1 MAKSRSKPVSERTV
15 GAALTAPMPL
25 VPPALLIPLWFAALA
40 LPNLV
45 FSGVSF
51 YDTLHIMKWTVT
63 GVPIAVA
70 LLVAGAR
77 LALYGW
83 DRIRLEV
90 DLFGALWAALLLY
103 CVAQPVWVRIS
114 SFTTLVHELVCF
126 AAVWAFYVLSMASFP
141 NRAIRPLLWLA
152 NINAALNVLFAELQ
166 IRNLNDLAFLRD
178 IPFLGGLSDISSL
191 ILPTPYNYIGNT
203 AQQNMFGLWMAICV
217 MSSVYLYIAY
227 ASTPD
232 GKRRHPAVTA
242 LNLLLMAVNIWG
254 LWNSTSRSGILSL
267 FVGLAVLGLVVLV
280 HFGRDY
286 ARRLG
291 AVVLLFAVVL
301 GVAMLMNR
309 ERATELVAKTVDMV
323 QDAGTVG
330 GRRGIWTT
338 SWTMFKQHPQGVG
351 VGQFKWHYLEAQREA
366 FKTHDYPWQY
376 THWAHNEFLQWFCEA
391 GIAGGAVLLLMFGLW
406 FFAFFGKV
414 FNRRVWFSILFLLE
428 LWLVLFFSRTL
439 GWGMRLLIVICY
451 TCLKAAI
458 RICIRKKFFR
468 GSLVQNAPCNASL
481 PSEDVSSRRL
491 DSPRCV
497 PQAALLSPEVIWGCA
512 LVALILFNALWTR
525 PFHRIENTLWLA
537 LAFAVTNREVLRGR
551 LGWRASFSSGFT
563 RLIGISF
570 AAAALAGLVYL
581 GSGIEGNLL
590 LRQALSTRSATVQR
604 GLLERAARHPM
615 VREEALKN
623 LGYHYL
629 QVGEQTN
636 DVQTMVHGFNLLW
649 QHFLR
654 EPHTED
660 LSALLQWAQRFQQ
673 VEILK
678 ELVSYLKPGTYRL
691 ETRKGV
697 QDSQGNPVDAVVMVP
712 VQSSG
717 GMYVASPENTEA
729 SPDSAHES
737 GDPETPAPSDEEHVS
752 R

>member
-1 MAKSRSKPVSERTV
+1 MKKGSAGRSLLLFVFRILDQDGRKVVFRLVTPRSNPVSGRTA
-15 GAALTAPMPL
+15 GAALNAPVPL

-45 FSGVSF
+45 YSGVSF

-63 GVPIAVA
+63 GVPIAIA

-77 LALYGW
+77 LVLYGR
-83 DRIRLEV
+83 DRIRFEV
-90 DLFGALWAALLLY
+90 DLFGALWAVLLLY
-103 CVAQPVWVRIS
+103 CVAQPIWVRIS

-178 IPFLGGLSDISSL
+178 IPVLGGLSGLGSL

-267 FVGLAVLGLVVLV
+267 LVGLSVLGLVVLV

-291 AVVLLFAVVL
+291 AVILLFAAVL
-301 GVAMLMNR
+301 GGAMLMNR
-309 ERATELVAKTVDMV
+309 ERAAELVAKTVDMV

-366 FKTHDYPWQY
+366 FKTHDYNWQY

-391 GIAGGAVLLLMFGLW
+391 GVAGGAVLLLMFGLW
-406 FFAFFGKV
+406 FFTFFGKV
-414 FNRRVWFSILFLLE
+414 FRR
-428 LWLVLFFSRTL
+428 
-439 GWGMRLLIVICY
+439 
-451 TCLKAAI
+451 
-458 RICIRKKFFR
+458 
-468 GSLVQNAPCNASL
+468 
-481 PSEDVSSRRL
+481 D
-491 DSPRCV
+491 
-497 PQAALLSPEVIWGCA
+497 LLSPEVIWGCA

-537 LAFAVTNREVLRGR
+537 LAFAVTNREVLKGR

-563 RLIGISF
+563 KLLGVSFVAASLVGLI
-570 AAAALAGLVYL
+570 YL

-623 LGYHYL
+623 LGYHYF

-636 DVQTMVHGFNLLW
+636 DVQTMVQGFSLLW

-660 LSALLQWAQRFQQ
+660 LSTLLQWAQRFQQ
-673 VEILK
+673 VETLK

-691 ETRKGV
+691 ETQKGV
-697 QDSQGNPVDAVVMVP
+697 QDSQGRTVDAVVMVP

-717 GMYVASPENTEA
+717 GMHVASPEEPEA
-729 SPDSAHES
+729 SPES
-737 GDPETPAPSDEEHVS
+737 GATGTPALSDEEPVS

>member
-1 MAKSRSKPVSERTV
+1 MVTPRSNPVSGRTA
-15 GAALTAPMPL
+15 GAALNAPVPL

-63 GVPIAVA
+63 GVPIAIA

-77 LALYGW
+77 LVLYGR
-83 DRIRLEV
+83 DRIRFEV
-90 DLFGALWAALLLY
+90 DLFGALWAVLLLY
-103 CVAQPVWVRIS
+103 CVAQPVWLRIS

-178 IPFLGGLSDISSL
+178 IPVLGGLSGLGSL

-267 FVGLAVLGLVVLV
+267 FVGLAVLGLVVVV

-291 AVVLLFAVVL
+291 TVVLLFAAVL
-301 GVAMLMNR
+301 GGTMLMNR
-309 ERATELVAKTVDMV
+309 ERAAELVAKTVDMV

-366 FKTHDYPWQY
+366 FKTHDYNWQY

-391 GIAGGAVLLLMFGLW
+391 GVAGGAVLLLMFGLW
-406 FFAFFGKV
+406 FFTFFGKV
-414 FNRRVWFSILFLLE
+414 FRRD
-428 LWLVLFFSRTL
+428 
-439 GWGMRLLIVICY
+439 
-451 TCLKAAI
+451 
-458 RICIRKKFFR
+458 
-468 GSLVQNAPCNASL
+468 P
-481 PSEDVSSRRL
+481 
-491 DSPRCV
+491 
-497 PQAALLSPEVIWGCA
+497 LSPEVIWGCA

-537 LAFAVTNREVLRGR
+537 LAFAVTNREVLKGR

-563 RLIGISF
+563 KLLGVSFVAASLVGLI
-570 AAAALAGLVYL
+570 YL

-636 DVQTMVHGFNLLW
+636 DVQTMVQGFSLLW

-673 VEILK
+673 VETLK

-691 ETRKGV
+691 ETQKGV
-697 QDSQGNPVDAVVMVP
+697 QDSQGRTVDAVVMVP

-717 GMYVASPENTEA
+717 GMHVASPEEPEA
-729 SPDSAHES
+729 SPES
-737 GDPETPAPSDEEHVS
+737 GAPETPAPSDEEPVS

>member
-1 MAKSRSKPVSERTV
+1 MKKGSAGRSLLLFVFRILDQDGRKVVFRLVTPRSNPVSGRTA
-15 GAALTAPMPL
+15 GAALNAPVPL

-45 FSGVSF
+45 YSGVSF

-63 GVPIAVA
+63 GVPIAIA

-77 LALYGW
+77 LVLYGR
-83 DRIRLEV
+83 DRIRFEV
-90 DLFGALWAALLLY
+90 DLFGALWAVLLLY

-178 IPFLGGLSDISSL
+178 IPVLGGLSGLGSL

-267 FVGLAVLGLVVLV
+267 LVGLSVLGLVVLV

-291 AVVLLFAVVL
+291 AVILLFAAVL
-301 GVAMLMNR
+301 GGAMLMNR
-309 ERATELVAKTVDMV
+309 ERAAELVAKTVDMV

-366 FKTHDYPWQY
+366 FKTHDYNWQY

-391 GIAGGAVLLLMFGLW
+391 GVAGGAVLLLMFGLW
-406 FFAFFGKV
+406 FFTFFGKV
-414 FNRRVWFSILFLLE
+414 FRR
-428 LWLVLFFSRTL
+428 
-439 GWGMRLLIVICY
+439 
-451 TCLKAAI
+451 
-458 RICIRKKFFR
+458 
-468 GSLVQNAPCNASL
+468 
-481 PSEDVSSRRL
+481 D
-491 DSPRCV
+491 
-497 PQAALLSPEVIWGCA
+497 LLSPEVIWGCA

-537 LAFAVTNREVLRGR
+537 LAFAVTNREVLKGR

-563 RLIGISF
+563 KLLGVSFVAASLVGLI
-570 AAAALAGLVYL
+570 YL

-623 LGYHYL
+623 LGYHYF

-636 DVQTMVHGFNLLW
+636 DVQTMVQGFSLLW

-673 VEILK
+673 VETLK

-691 ETRKGV
+691 ETQKGV
-697 QDSQGNPVDAVVMVP
+697 QDSQGRTVDAVVMVP

-717 GMYVASPENTEA
+717 GMHVASPEEPEA
-729 SPDSAHES
+729 SPES
-737 GDPETPAPSDEEHVS
+737 GATGTPALSDEEPVS

>member
-1 MAKSRSKPVSERTV
+1 MKKGSAGRSLLLFVFRILDQDGRKVVFRLVTPRSNPVSGRTA
-15 GAALTAPMPL
+15 GAALNAPVPL

-45 FSGVSF
+45 YSGVSF

-63 GVPIAVA
+63 GVPIAIA

-77 LALYGW
+77 LVLYGR
-83 DRIRLEV
+83 DRIRFEV
-90 DLFGALWAALLLY
+90 DLFGALWAVLLLY
-103 CVAQPVWVRIS
+103 CVAQPIWVRIS

-178 IPFLGGLSDISSL
+178 IPVLGGLSGLGSL

-267 FVGLAVLGLVVLV
+267 LVGLSVLGLVVLV

-291 AVVLLFAVVL
+291 AVILLFAAVL
-301 GVAMLMNR
+301 GGAMLMNR
-309 ERATELVAKTVDMV
+309 ERAAELVAKTVDMV

-366 FKTHDYPWQY
+366 FKTHDYNWQY

-391 GIAGGAVLLLMFGLW
+391 GVAGGAVLLLMFGLW
-406 FFAFFGKV
+406 FFTFFGKV
-414 FNRRVWFSILFLLE
+414 FRR
-428 LWLVLFFSRTL
+428 
-439 GWGMRLLIVICY
+439 
-451 TCLKAAI
+451 
-458 RICIRKKFFR
+458 
-468 GSLVQNAPCNASL
+468 
-481 PSEDVSSRRL
+481 D
-491 DSPRCV
+491 
-497 PQAALLSPEVIWGCA
+497 LLSPEVIWGCA

-537 LAFAVTNREVLRGR
+537 LAFAVTNREVLKGR

-563 RLIGISF
+563 KLLGVSFVAASLVGLI
-570 AAAALAGLVYL
+570 YL

-623 LGYHYL
+623 LGYHYF

-636 DVQTMVHGFNLLW
+636 DVQTMVQGFSLLW

-673 VEILK
+673 VETLK

-691 ETRKGV
+691 ETQKGV
-697 QDSQGNPVDAVVMVP
+697 QDSQGRTVDAVVMVP

-717 GMYVASPENTEA
+717 GMHVASPEEPEA
-729 SPDSAHES
+729 SPES
-737 GDPETPAPSDEEHVS
+737 GATGTPALSDEEPVS

>member
-1 MAKSRSKPVSERTV
+1 
-15 GAALTAPMPL
+15 MPL
-25 VPPALLIPLWFAALA
+25 VPPALLVPLWFAALA

-45 FSGVSF
+45 YSGVSF

-114 SFTTLVHELVCF
+114 SFTTLVHELICF
-126 AAVWAFYVLSMASFP
+126 AAVWAFYVLSVASFP

-203 AQQNMFGLWMAICV
+203 AQQNMFGLWMAVCV

-391 GIAGGAVLLLMFGLW
+391 GVLGGVLLLAMFGLW
-406 FFAFFGKV
+406 GAAV
-414 FNRRVWFSILFLLE
+414 LAHLLRGRHLPRE
-428 LWLVLFFSRTL
+428 
-439 GWGMRLLIVICY
+439 
-451 TCLKAAI
+451 AI
-458 RICIRKKFFR
+458 W
-468 GSLVQNAPCNASL
+468 A
-481 PSEDVSSRRL
+481 
-491 DSPRCV
+491 
-497 PQAALLSPEVIWGCA
+497 CA
-512 LVALILFNALWTR
+512 LVTLIAFNALWTR
-525 PFHRIENTLWLA
+525 PFHRIENILWMA
-537 LAFAVTNREVLRGR
+537 LAFAITNREVLTGR
-551 LGWRASFSSGFT
+551 LGWSAAMAKRAAQLTGALF
-563 RLIGISF
+563 F
-570 AAAALAGLVYL
+570 AAAVTGSAYL
-581 GSGIEGNLL
+581 LSGIEGNLL
-590 LRQALSTRSATVQR
+590 LRRALNTSNAVLQR
-604 GLLERAARHPM
+604 GWLERAAAHPI
-615 VREEALKN
+615 VREDAIKN

-629 QVGEQTN
+629 QVGDQTGDFN
-636 DVQTMVHGFNLLW
+636 ALSRGFSLLLD
-649 QHFLR
+649 HFRR
-654 EPHTED
+654 EPPSED
-660 LSALLQWAQRFQQ
+660 MSQLLHWAQRFQAQ
-673 VEILK
+673 DVLK
-678 ELVSYLKPGTYRL
+678 ELASYLKPGTFQLVPQPGMTDRL
-691 ETRKGV
+691 GR
-697 QDSQGNPVDAVVMVP
+697 SVDALVLVP
-712 VQSSG
+712 LQQSG
-717 GMYVASPENTEA
+717 GMTYEGAE
-729 SPDSAHES
+729 
-737 GDPETPAPSDEEHVS
+737 VS
-752 R
+752 RQSMDAPASE

>member
-1 MAKSRSKPVSERTV
+1 MFRLVTPRSNPVSGRTA
-15 GAALTAPMPL
+15 GAALNAPVPL

-45 FSGVSF
+45 YSGVSF

-63 GVPIAVA
+63 GVPIAIA

-77 LALYGW
+77 LVLYGR
-83 DRIRLEV
+83 DRIRFEV
-90 DLFGALWAALLLY
+90 DLFGALWAVLLLY
-103 CVAQPVWVRIS
+103 CVAQPIWVRIS

-178 IPFLGGLSDISSL
+178 IPVLGGLSGLGSL

-291 AVVLLFAVVL
+291 AVGLLFVAVL
-301 GVAMLMNR
+301 GGAMLMNR
-309 ERATELVAKTVDMV
+309 ERAAELVAKTVDMV

-366 FKTHDYPWQY
+366 FKTHDYNWQY

-391 GIAGGAVLLLMFGLW
+391 GVAGGAVLLLMFGLW
-406 FFAFFGKV
+406 FFTFFGKV
-414 FNRRVWFSILFLLE
+414 FRRD
-428 LWLVLFFSRTL
+428 
-439 GWGMRLLIVICY
+439 
-451 TCLKAAI
+451 
-458 RICIRKKFFR
+458 
-468 GSLVQNAPCNASL
+468 P
-481 PSEDVSSRRL
+481 
-491 DSPRCV
+491 
-497 PQAALLSPEVIWGCA
+497 LSPEVIWGCA

-537 LAFAVTNREVLRGR
+537 LAFAVTNREVLKGR

-563 RLIGISF
+563 KLLGVSFVAASLVGLI
-570 AAAALAGLVYL
+570 YL

-636 DVQTMVHGFNLLW
+636 DVRTMDHGFKLLW

-691 ETRKGV
+691 ETQKGV
-697 QDSQGNPVDAVVMVP
+697 QDSQGRTVDAVVMVP

-717 GMYVASPENTEA
+717 GMHVASPEEPEA
-729 SPDSAHES
+729 SPES
-737 GDPETPAPSDEEHVS
+737 GAPGTPALSDEEPVS

>member
-1 MAKSRSKPVSERTV
+1 
-15 GAALTAPMPL
+15 MPL

-45 FSGVSF
+45 YSGGSF

-63 GVPIAVA
+63 GVPIAIA

-77 LALYGW
+77 LVLYGR
-83 DRIRLEV
+83 DRIRFEV
-90 DLFGALWAALLLY
+90 DLFGALWAVLLLY

-178 IPFLGGLSDISSL
+178 MPVLGGLSGLDSL

-232 GKRRHPAVTA
+232 GKRRYPAVTA

-267 FVGLAVLGLVVLV
+267 FVGLAVLGLVVVV

-291 AVVLLFAVVL
+291 GVVLLFAAVL
-301 GVAMLMNR
+301 GGAMLMNR
-309 ERATELVAKTVDMV
+309 ERAAELVAKTVDMV

-366 FKTHDYPWQY
+366 FKTHDYNWQY

-391 GIAGGAVLLLMFGLW
+391 GVAGGAVLLLMFGLW
-406 FFAFFGKV
+406 FFTFFGKV
-414 FNRRVWFSILFLLE
+414 FRRD
-428 LWLVLFFSRTL
+428 
-439 GWGMRLLIVICY
+439 
-451 TCLKAAI
+451 
-458 RICIRKKFFR
+458 
-468 GSLVQNAPCNASL
+468 P
-481 PSEDVSSRRL
+481 
-491 DSPRCV
+491 
-497 PQAALLSPEVIWGCA
+497 LSPEVIWGCA

-537 LAFAVTNREVLRGR
+537 LAFAVTNREVLKGR

-563 RLIGISF
+563 KLLGISF
-570 AAAALAGLVYL
+570 VAASLVGLIYL

-623 LGYHYL
+623 LGYHYF

-636 DVQTMVHGFNLLW
+636 DVRTMAYGFSLLW

-654 EPHTED
+654 EPHSED
-660 LSALLQWAQRFQQ
+660 LNLLLQWAQRFQQ
-673 VEILK
+673 VETLK

-691 ETRKGV
+691 ETQKGV
-697 QDSQGNPVDAVVMVP
+697 QDSQGRTVDAVMMVP

-717 GMYVASPENTEA
+717 GMHVASPEEPEA
-729 SPDSAHES
+729 SPES
-737 GDPETPAPSDEEHVS
+737 GATGTPALSDEEPVS

>member
-1 MAKSRSKPVSERTV
+1 MFRLVTPRSNPVSGRTA
-15 GAALTAPMPL
+15 GAALNAPVPL

-45 FSGVSF
+45 YSGVSF

-63 GVPIAVA
+63 GVPIAIA

-77 LALYGW
+77 LVLYGR
-83 DRIRLEV
+83 DRIRFEV
-90 DLFGALWAALLLY
+90 DLFGALWAVLLLY

-178 IPFLGGLSDISSL
+178 IPVLGGLSGLGSL

-267 FVGLAVLGLVVLV
+267 LVGLSVLGLVVLV

-291 AVVLLFAVVL
+291 AVILLFAAVL
-301 GVAMLMNR
+301 GGAMLMNR
-309 ERATELVAKTVDMV
+309 ERAAELVAKTVDMV

-366 FKTHDYPWQY
+366 FKTHDYNWQY

-391 GIAGGAVLLLMFGLW
+391 GVAGGAVLLLMFGLW
-406 FFAFFGKV
+406 FFTFFGKV
-414 FNRRVWFSILFLLE
+414 FRR
-428 LWLVLFFSRTL
+428 
-439 GWGMRLLIVICY
+439 
-451 TCLKAAI
+451 
-458 RICIRKKFFR
+458 
-468 GSLVQNAPCNASL
+468 
-481 PSEDVSSRRL
+481 D
-491 DSPRCV
+491 
-497 PQAALLSPEVIWGCA
+497 LLSPEVIWGCA

-537 LAFAVTNREVLRGR
+537 LAFAVTNREVLKGR

-563 RLIGISF
+563 KLLGVSFVAASLVGLI
-570 AAAALAGLVYL
+570 YL

-623 LGYHYL
+623 LGYHYF

-636 DVQTMVHGFNLLW
+636 DVQTMVQGFSLLW

-673 VEILK
+673 VETLK

-691 ETRKGV
+691 ETQKGV
-697 QDSQGNPVDAVVMVP
+697 QDSQGRTVDAVVMVP

-717 GMYVASPENTEA
+717 GMHVASPEEPEA
-729 SPDSAHES
+729 SPES
-737 GDPETPAPSDEEHVS
+737 GATGTPALSDEEPVS

>member
-1 MAKSRSKPVSERTV
+1 MKKGSAGRSLLLFVFRILDQDGRKVVFRLVTPRSNPVSGRTA
-15 GAALTAPMPL
+15 GAALNAPVPL

-45 FSGVSF
+45 YSGVSF

-63 GVPIAVA
+63 GVPIAIA

-77 LALYGW
+77 LVLYGR
-83 DRIRLEV
+83 DRIRFEV
-90 DLFGALWAALLLY
+90 DLFGALWAVLLLY
-103 CVAQPVWVRIS
+103 CVAQPIWVRIS

-178 IPFLGGLSDISSL
+178 IPVLGGLSGLGSL

-267 FVGLAVLGLVVLV
+267 LVGLSVLGLVVLV

-291 AVVLLFAVVL
+291 AVILLFAAVL
-301 GVAMLMNR
+301 GGAMLMNR
-309 ERATELVAKTVDMV
+309 ERAAELVAKTVDMV

-366 FKTHDYPWQY
+366 FKTHDYNWQY

-391 GIAGGAVLLLMFGLW
+391 GVAGGAVLLLMFGLW
-406 FFAFFGKV
+406 FFTFFGKV
-414 FNRRVWFSILFLLE
+414 FRR
-428 LWLVLFFSRTL
+428 
-439 GWGMRLLIVICY
+439 
-451 TCLKAAI
+451 
-458 RICIRKKFFR
+458 
-468 GSLVQNAPCNASL
+468 
-481 PSEDVSSRRL
+481 D
-491 DSPRCV
+491 
-497 PQAALLSPEVIWGCA
+497 LLSPEVIWGCA

-537 LAFAVTNREVLRGR
+537 LAFAVTNREVLKGR

-563 RLIGISF
+563 KLLGVSFVAASLVGLI
-570 AAAALAGLVYL
+570 YL

-623 LGYHYL
+623 LGYHYF

-636 DVQTMVHGFNLLW
+636 DVQTMVQGFSLLW

-673 VEILK
+673 VETLK

-691 ETRKGV
+691 ETQKGV
-697 QDSQGNPVDAVVMVP
+697 QDSQGRTVDAVMMVP

-717 GMYVASPENTEA
+717 GMHVASPEEPEA
-729 SPDSAHES
+729 SPES
-737 GDPETPAPSDEEHVS
+737 GATGTPALSDEEPVS

>member
-1 MAKSRSKPVSERTV
+1 MKKGSAGRSFLLFVFRILDQDGRKVVFRLVTPRSNPVSGRTA
-15 GAALTAPMPL
+15 GAALNAPVPL

-45 FSGVSF
+45 YSGVSF

-63 GVPIAVA
+63 GVPIAIA

-77 LALYGW
+77 LVLYGR
-83 DRIRLEV
+83 DRIRFEV
-90 DLFGALWAALLLY
+90 DLFGALWAVLLLY
-103 CVAQPVWVRIS
+103 CVAQPIWVRIS

-178 IPFLGGLSDISSL
+178 IPVLGGLSGLGAL

-267 FVGLAVLGLVVLV
+267 LVGLSVLGLVVLV

-291 AVVLLFAVVL
+291 AVILLFAAVL
-301 GVAMLMNR
+301 GGAMLMNR
-309 ERATELVAKTVDMV
+309 ERAAELVAKTVDMV

-330 GRRGIWTT
+330 GRSGIWTT

-391 GIAGGAVLLLMFGLW
+391 GVAGGAVLLLMFGLW
-406 FFAFFGKV
+406 FFTFFGKV
-414 FNRRVWFSILFLLE
+414 FRR
-428 LWLVLFFSRTL
+428 
-439 GWGMRLLIVICY
+439 
-451 TCLKAAI
+451 
-458 RICIRKKFFR
+458 
-468 GSLVQNAPCNASL
+468 
-481 PSEDVSSRRL
+481 D
-491 DSPRCV
+491 
-497 PQAALLSPEVIWGCA
+497 LLSPEVIWGCA

-537 LAFAVTNREVLRGR
+537 LAFAVTNREVLKGR

-563 RLIGISF
+563 KLLGVSFVAASLVGLI
-570 AAAALAGLVYL
+570 YL

-673 VEILK
+673 VETLK

-691 ETRKGV
+691 ETQKGV
-697 QDSQGNPVDAVVMVP
+697 QDSQGRTVDAVVMVP

-717 GMYVASPENTEA
+717 GMHVASPEEPEA
-729 SPDSAHES
+729 SPES
-737 GDPETPAPSDEEHVS
+737 GATGTLALSDEEPVS

>member
-1 MAKSRSKPVSERTV
+1 MLFVFRILDQDGRKVVFRLVTPRSNPVSGRTA
-15 GAALTAPMPL
+15 GAALNAPVPL

-63 GVPIAVA
+63 GAPIAIA

-77 LALYGW
+77 LVLYGR
-83 DRIRLEV
+83 DRIRFEV
-90 DLFGALWAALLLY
+90 DLFGALWALLLLY
-103 CVAQPVWVRIS
+103 CVAQPAWLRIS

-166 IRNLNDLAFLRD
+166 IRNINDLAFLRD
-178 IPFLGGLSDISSL
+178 IPVLGGLSGLGSL

-291 AVVLLFAVVL
+291 AVVLLFAAVL
-301 GVAMLMNR
+301 GGAMLLNR
-309 ERATELVAKTVDMV
+309 ERAAELVAKTVDMV

-391 GIAGGAVLLLMFGLW
+391 GVAGGAVLLLMFGLW
-406 FFAFFGKV
+406 FFTFFGKV
-414 FNRRVWFSILFLLE
+414 FRRD
-428 LWLVLFFSRTL
+428 
-439 GWGMRLLIVICY
+439 
-451 TCLKAAI
+451 
-458 RICIRKKFFR
+458 
-468 GSLVQNAPCNASL
+468 P
-481 PSEDVSSRRL
+481 
-491 DSPRCV
+491 
-497 PQAALLSPEVIWGCA
+497 LSPEVIWGCA

-537 LAFAVTNREVLRGR
+537 LAFAVTNREVLKGR

-563 RLIGISF
+563 KLLGISF
-570 AAAALAGLVYL
+570 VAASLVGLIYL

-691 ETRKGV
+691 ETQKGV
-697 QDSQGNPVDAVVMVP
+697 QDSQGRTVDAVVMVP

-717 GMYVASPENTEA
+717 GMHVASPEEPEA
-729 SPDSAHES
+729 SPES
-737 GDPETPAPSDEEHVS
+737 GAPGTPAPSDEEPVS

>member
-1 MAKSRSKPVSERTV
+1 MKKGSAGRSLLLFVFRILDQDGRKVVFRLVTPRSNPVSGRTA
-15 GAALTAPMPL
+15 GAALNAPVPL

-45 FSGVSF
+45 YSGVSF

-63 GVPIAVA
+63 GVPIAIA

-77 LALYGW
+77 LVLYGR
-83 DRIRLEV
+83 DRIRFEV
-90 DLFGALWAALLLY
+90 DLFGALWAVLLLY
-103 CVAQPVWVRIS
+103 CVAQPIWVRIS

-178 IPFLGGLSDISSL
+178 IPVLGGLSGLGSL

-267 FVGLAVLGLVVLV
+267 LVGLSVLGLVVLV

-291 AVVLLFAVVL
+291 AVILLFAAVL
-301 GVAMLMNR
+301 GGAMLMNR
-309 ERATELVAKTVDMV
+309 ERAAELVAKTVDMV

-366 FKTHDYPWQY
+366 FKTHDYNWQY

-391 GIAGGAVLLLMFGLW
+391 GVAGGAVLLLMFGLW
-406 FFAFFGKV
+406 FFTFFGKV
-414 FNRRVWFSILFLLE
+414 FRR
-428 LWLVLFFSRTL
+428 
-439 GWGMRLLIVICY
+439 
-451 TCLKAAI
+451 
-458 RICIRKKFFR
+458 
-468 GSLVQNAPCNASL
+468 
-481 PSEDVSSRRL
+481 D
-491 DSPRCV
+491 
-497 PQAALLSPEVIWGCA
+497 LLSPEVIWGCA

-537 LAFAVTNREVLRGR
+537 LAFAVTNREVLKGR

-563 RLIGISF
+563 KLLGVSFVAASLVGLI
-570 AAAALAGLVYL
+570 YL

-691 ETRKGV
+691 ETQKGV
-697 QDSQGNPVDAVVMVP
+697 QDSQGRTVDAVVMVP

-717 GMYVASPENTEA
+717 GMHVASPEEPEA
-729 SPDSAHES
+729 SPES
-737 GDPETPAPSDEEHVS
+737 GATGTPALSDEEPVS